1 MGRYRQMND
10 TMEIPVVG
18 GGPHRAARNPG
29 LWILAMLLLAGLF
42 GVAYWAFVLTPTGQQ
57 ADDDAL
63 QGAVSFVNE
72 GRTRSAALSFLNE
85 LPLVS
90 GVVALLALVVAAIV
104 RRSLYAPVVAA
115 LAFGAATGSTQVLK
129 HLVLSRPDMGIS
141 EATMNSFPSG
151 HTTVATSA
159 LIAVFL
165 VTSPRWRPLIAACGG
180 LYAAVTGISTFAL
193 GWHRPSDIVAAYLV
207 AGFWGLLAGLVIL
220 RREPAWNRW
229 DGPDAFWASSGTW
242 PTLLWFPGVVGFI
255 GAAGIYFFVSQL
267 GPTAGTTERNWFLVS
282 GALLVIGAAGCLF
295 GLLSGVFS
303 HQTRRRGRWR

>member
-18 GGPHRAARNPG
+18 GAPHRAARNPG
-29 LWILAMLLLAGLF
+29 LWILAMLVLAGLF
-42 GVAYWAFVLTPTGQQ
+42 GVTYWAFVLTPTGQQ

-63 QGAVSFVNE
+63 RGAIAFVDQ
-72 GRTRSAALSFLNE
+72 GRTRSAAVSFLND

-90 GVVALLALVVAAIV
+90 GAIAFVSLVIAAIV

-115 LAFGAATGSTQVLK
+115 LAFGVAAGSTQVLK
-129 HLVLSRPDMGIS
+129 HLVLTRPDMGIS

-165 VTSPRWRPLIAACGG
+165 VTSPRWRPLIATCGG

-207 AGFWGLLAGLVIL
+207 AGFWGLLAGLIIL
-220 RREPAWNRW
+220 RRQPAWNRW

-255 GAAGIYFFVSQL
+255 GAAGIYFFVSQR
-267 GPTAGTTERNWFLVS
+267 GPTAGTTEQNWFLVC

-295 GLLSGVFS
+295 GLLSGIFS